1 MCFLWLKKLYRCL
14 RAKCAH
20 RRRGY
25 SRDISL
31 HHGGFC
37 SGSFSDPLGRAS
49 FSCGR
54 EGSVTYTRR
63 PSYSP
68 RPSYCPPVPA
78 SPPYSVSGGYTCGGG
93 GSVVIPGGGC
103 GGTAGWGGT
112 GGTVPVYAPR
122 GGGGD
127 WGHSLGGEGG
137 STLHPGDLG
146 GGSGYGFPA
155 PPSDASAGGGTGG
168 PGYYSGG
175 SGYAPGGVSGP
186 ELSPG
191 GGGCSQVLQQKCP
204 VVVPSTKSQQ
214 CKQKSHWPPG
224 QKK

>member
-1 MCFLWLKKLYRCL
+1 MKLYRCL

-20 RRRGY
+20 RHRGY
-25 SRDISL
+25 SREISL

-63 PSYSP
+63 PSYCPRPSYSP

-78 SPPYSVSGGYTCGGG
+78 SPPYSVSGGYTCGGE
-93 GSVVIPGGGC
+93 GSVVITSGDC
-103 GGTAGWGGT
+103 GDT
-112 GGTVPVYAPR
+112 
-122 GGGGD
+122 
-127 WGHSLGGEGG
+127 
-137 STLHPGDLG
+137 
-146 GGSGYGFPA
+146 
-155 PPSDASAGGGTGG
+155 DALAGGGTGG
-168 PGYYSGG
+168 PGYYGGG
-175 SGYAPGGVSGP
+175 SGYALGGVS

-191 GGGCSQVLQQKCP
+191 GAGCSQVVQQKCP
-204 VVVPSTKSQQ
+204 VVIPSTKSQQ
-214 CKQKSHWPPG
+214 CKQKSHWPPR